1 MGGVKGE
8 EVYGDTLESKLVP
21 GLFFAGEVL
30 DVDGKCGG
38 WNLQWAWSSGW
49 TAENMR
55 PLFPARWEI
64 KALDKRKEG
73 IGIWRLRKVTFKC
86 IRETEKESDGGAGD
100 CAQKSLCRKQSLFRT
115 VYEGAGLQRTQSSA
129 IL

>member
-1 MGGVKGE
+1 MPVHPLVRWMIKSFFAWLACSNVREVAIKATKGWKEAQVTVGGVKGE

-49 TAENMR
+49 TAGKH
-55 PLFPARWEI
+55 A
-64 KALDKRKEG
+64 ALYS
-73 IGIWRLRKVTFKC
+73 LQ
-86 IRETEKESDGGAGD
+86 DG
-100 CAQKSLCRKQSLFRT
+100 K
-115 VYEGAGLQRTQSSA
+115 
-129 IL
+129 